1 MQVLTRVRPAELTGK
16 KAIIASLIGAAFTA
30 VCAQIAFHLPGNPV
44 PVTMQVF
51 AVICC
56 GLMLGSKVACLA
68 QIEYIV
74 AGCLGAP
81 VFAGFSAGPA
91 ALIGPSGGYLIGFIA
106 AAFIVGLVVDR
117 AFERNFT
124 TACVAG
130 IIGVGA
136 IYAFGVAWLSVWL
149 RIFDSSSVCWQSW
162 MLGVAPFVG
171 IDAVKVVVAA
181 KLFAKR

>member
-1 MQVLTRVRPAELTGK
+1 MQVLTRVKPAELTGH

-30 VCAQIAFHLPGNPV
+30 VCAQLAFHLPGNPV

-51 AVICC
+51 AVLCC

-81 VFAGFSAGPA
+81 VFAGFMGGPA
-91 ALIGPSGGYLIGFIA
+91 ALIGPSGGYLIGFVV
-106 AAFIVGLVVDR
+106 AAFVIGLVMESVL
-117 AFERNFT
+117 ERNLK
-124 TACVAG
+124 TACIAG
-130 IIGVGA
+130 MIGVGA

-162 MLGVAPFVG
+162 ALGVAPFVG
-171 IDAVKVVVAA
+171 IDAVKVVIAA
-181 KLFAKR
+181 KLFGKR